1 MENLSSENTMKQ
13 DNLKLTDS
21 MSLEEASW
29 LEVTPIMPGSPLL
42 AQDHF
47 VNQTSSRTLNY
58 CEVWESVCVKS

>member
-29 LEVTPIMPGSPLL
+29 AGGDPHHAWVPLVSSGSL
-42 AQDHF
+42 
-47 VNQTSSRTLNY
+47 
-58 CEVWESVCVKS
+58 CESN